1 MSKGN
6 NAVRKKML
14 GMYLWA
20 MAHVAKLKG
29 TLVALSEAISGQE
42 NGDIRKAICDLNS
55 MPQDIFLRL

>member
-1 MSKGN
+1 
-6 NAVRKKML
+6 ML